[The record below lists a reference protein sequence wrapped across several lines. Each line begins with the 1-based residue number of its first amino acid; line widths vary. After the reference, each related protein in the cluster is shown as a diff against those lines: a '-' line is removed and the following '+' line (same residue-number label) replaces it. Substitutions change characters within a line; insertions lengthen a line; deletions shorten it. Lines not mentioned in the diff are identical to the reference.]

1 MSATLP
7 ADDPAVTA
15 IEVKAAGDGNG
26 GAEPSDEMER
36 PRRLR
41 PLLWRLHFFGGFLAA
56 PIAVWLSITG
66 ILIAWNPQIE
76 DQIHGD
82 KFTTSSTGEPVPV
95 SEQVEAVL
103 EAYPGV
109 TVVDITPSPRPR
121 KTTAVQVVPAGVEP
135 PQFGGAPGQFTA
147 YVDPVTTEITGTV
160 NEQERPKE
168 WIQNLHS
175 NFHLG
180 EGTFFDGGAA
190 NTLTELSA
198 SWVLV
203 SILTGIYLWWPKTM
217 RGLKRSLVP
226 RFGGLRSGRRKP
238 WRDLHSTFGILL
250 LVLVAG
256 MVVTGLTWTEY
267 AGSRVDTFKEAV
279 NSASPS
285 LSTSVGG
292 EEGEGG
298 EAAEGAHAEHQFE
311 ATGGVDPEA
320 LDRVALAAET
330 SDLEAPYIIKAG
342 GPGEAWTVGEDNSR
356 WPRDEAEI
364 AVDPASGAVI
374 DRLEFGDNALL
385 DQLTSMGISFH
396 DGSLFGPLNQILLT
410 VLAVG
415 IIVLIISGYMTWWRR
430 RPKGGLGAPPKPG
443 PLLRTT
449 PVPLLIGA
457 VVLMY
462 LLPTL
467 AVSFIIYLVI
477 ERIIWAV
484 RGGGR
489 SKESKEP
496 EPAPA

>member
-1 MSATLP
+1 MSTTLP
-7 ADDPAVTA
+7 PDSGSSGTAVV
-15 IEVKAAGDGNG
+15 EPDGKRAGAGAQ
-26 GAEPSDEMER
+26 AEPDEMER

-56 PIAVWLSITG
+56 PIAIWLSITG
-66 ILIAWNPQIE
+66 ILIAWEPQI
-76 DQIHGD
+76 DSQINGD
-82 KFTTSSTGEPVPV
+82 SYTTSSAGEPQPL
-95 SEQVEAVL
+95 SDQVEAVL
-103 EAYPGV
+103 EEFPGV
-109 TVVDITPSPRPR
+109 TVVDIIPSPRPR
-121 KTTAVQVVPAGVEP
+121 KTTAVQAVPEGVEP

-175 NFHLG
+175 NFQLG

-238 WRDLHSTFGILL
+238 WRDLHSAVGILL
-250 LVLVAG
+250 MVLIAG

-285 LSTSVGG
+285 LNTSLGG
-292 EEGEGG
+292 EDAEGE

-320 LDRVALAAET
+320 LDRVAQTAET
-330 SDLEAPYIIKAG
+330 SDLEAPYAIEAS
-342 GPGEAWTVGEDNSR
+342 GPGEAWTVGEDDNR

-364 AVDPASGAVI
+364 AVDPDSGAVI
-374 DRLEFGDNALL
+374 DRLEFGDDALL

-410 VLAVG
+410 VLALG

-430 RPKGGLGAPPKPG
+430 RPKGAFGAPPKPG

-449 PVPLLIGA
+449 PIPVLIGG

-467 AVSFIIYLVI
+467 AVSFLIYLVI

-489 SKESKEP
+489 SKKEP
-496 EPAPA
+496 EPAAA